1 MKPRAKNTG
10 ISGLQ
15 VLNSLSG
22 DFTTV
27 VIGTFTADLNFA
39 ESHLWSLLS
48 RSTTRR
54 IVLADRRE
62 IQRSLDQRHRSK
74 KMNRKYIAAAVH
86 SLRAHHPKYLMLV
99 GPTSGRL
106 LVGSGNLG
114 VSGYAGVGEC
124 FTVYEWEQDSTEE
137 ATRPFGAVRELVM
150 SLSQRR
156 WLDDFVQSQLDDCW
170 QSATWIPETGGDKSP
185 VVHNA
190 NESLIDQLLATVDE
204 SAVETV
210 IAAAPFH
217 DRQSRAL
224 KDLVQGLRPRRFQ
237 LLVQD
242 GRTRLNKARV
252 KKIISEH
259 GDFELGEIA
268 LLEPQSKSYIHAKF
282 VLVRMRRRDV
292 LLQGSANLS
301 SVALC
306 ETIDNG
312 NVELANLTIGEPGAF
327 DHLLSGLT
335 IDRISGGIQGFRANE
350 DWSDEPLDSGVG
362 EQLRDVVWSEPRL
375 TGRVVGK
382 KPKSLEVKV
391 AGVETEPD
399 SIMWQEDSEDWRF
412 TLTFSGLN
420 AERINNASGLEL
432 RLNND
437 PVVVVFPYH
446 ISSLSHFSKQRNQL
460 ELLSQIGNLDLDDR
474 ECLDLVRELDR
485 ILIVDRQSL
494 WRAANPTTDSDEE
507 TDWQEDDSR
516 TVSKRYEDIDWDRIG
531 DLSQVRA
538 PRALRESRAW
548 GTTELSVILSSL
560 SSRFGTGRTT
570 HQWDDDDDD
579 DDDAD
584 LGIEPASEDDSEESD
599 VPPPE
604 GDYEDNEFDDGDS
617 FFSKRT
623 RRMWTHFIRRFVR
636 GLSDKKFVSNVG
648 SSVIVPTYIIFNSL
662 CQKLRA
668 KDLIDD
674 ETLTQLQIQMWGF
687 MWGKPGVSGYLD
699 SLEHEELDAALELLS
714 QYQDLAVVIA
724 AFDDASRNAI
734 LLRDGGTSLR
744 RMWCRFLESRHW
756 KPTIGVLSTAAGLT
770 QNTQD
775 APKQVG
781 DRLRKLALLT
791 QKHEFLND
799 MASILGISSSD
810 ISMSGGT
817 VMSHGS
823 EFSTQFLEVS
833 ATGISEP
840 RVRAMI
846 QQWKLRDPSR
856 KYFRVQSEEFVAI
869 ADLKKKYSVFI
880 SKVTEEETP
889 MDLSQVLTPEW
900 NIRLDLLVAAG

>member
-1 MKPRAKNTG
+1 
-10 ISGLQ
+10 
-15 VLNSLSG
+15 
-22 DFTTV
+22 
-27 VIGTFTADLNFA
+27 
-39 ESHLWSLLS
+39 
-48 RSTTRR
+48 
-54 IVLADRRE
+54 
-62 IQRSLDQRHRSK
+62 
-74 KMNRKYIAAAVH
+74 MNKKYIAAAVH

-99 GPTSGRL
+99 GQTSGRL
-106 LVGSGNLG
+106 FVGSGNLG

-124 FTVYEWEQDSTEE
+124 FTVYEWEQGSPEE
-137 ATRPFGAVRELVM
+137 GARPFGAVRELLT
-150 SLSQRR
+150 SLSRR
-156 WLDDFVQSQLDDCW
+156 TWIDHFAASQLDDCW
-170 QSATWIPETGGDKSP
+170 QSTMWIPETGGDNAP

-190 NESLIDQLLATVDE
+190 SRSLIDQLLSTVGE
-204 SAVETV
+204 SSVEEV
-210 IAAAPFH
+210 VAAAPFH
-217 DRQSRAL
+217 DRKARAL
-224 KDLVQGLRPRRFQ
+224 NDLVEGLKPRRFR

-242 GRTRLNKARV
+242 GRTRLHKARLRKV
-252 KKIISEH
+252 IDEH
-259 GDFELGEIA
+259 DDFELSEMA
-268 LLEPQSKSYIHAKF
+268 LPEPYSSFGIHAKF
-282 VLVRMRRRDV
+282 ILVRMRRRDV

-306 ETIDNG
+306 ETIDLG

-335 IDRISGGIQGFRANE
+335 IDRISGGIQSFRANE
-350 DWSDEPLDSGVG
+350 DWSDETLDSGVG
-362 EQLRDVVWSEPRL
+362 AQIRDVLWSEPRL

-391 AGVETEPD
+391 AGIETKPD
-399 SIMWQEDSEDWRF
+399 ATTWQEDSEDWRF
-412 TLTFSGLN
+412 TLTFSGSN
-420 AERINNASGLEL
+420 IERINKASGLEV
-432 RLNND
+432 RLNNE
-437 PVVVVFPYH
+437 PVAVVFPYH
-446 ISSLSHFSKQRNQL
+446 LSSLSQFTKQRNQI
-460 ELLSQIGNLDLDDR
+460 ELLSQIGTLDLDDR

-485 ILIVDRQSL
+485 VLVVDRESL
-494 WRAANPTTDSDEE
+494 WRAANPTPDSDEE

-516 TVSKRYEDIDWDRIG
+516 TVSKRYEDIDWDRIA
-531 DLSQVRA
+531 DLPQVRA
-538 PRALRESRAW
+538 PRALRDPRAW
-548 GTTELSVILSSL
+548 ETTELSVILSSL
-560 SSRFGTGRTT
+560 SSRFGTGRTIR
-570 HQWDDDDDD
+570 HDWDDDDDD

-604 GDYEDNEFDDGDS
+604 GKYEDDEFDDGDS

-889 MDLSQVLTPEW
+889 MDLSQVLIPEW